1 MTLACL
7 RCGRQWPEPAFELLG
22 AGCPSCASAGF
33 PANVLPLRD
42 ASALRTD
49 PPALPLRAGEPG
61 LFRYRDLLP
70 LDTAVGAV
78 SLGEGGTPLVDLPA
92 LGADVGVGRLLV
104 KDESRNPTWSY
115 KDRLAAVAVTKATEL
130 GVDTVVVS
138 STGNHGAAVAAY
150 AARAGIR
157 CVVLTLASV
166 PPAMKTLMGV
176 YGATVAA
183 LRTGPER
190 WALMRQLV
198 AQRGWMPM
206 SGQADPPV
214 GSPSYGI
221 DGYKTIA
228 YELFE
233 DLGELP
239 DVVVVPT
246 AYADGLTGIAR
257 GFDDL
262 VALGLTDRVPRLLA
276 AEPFGPLRTALE
288 RGLDRAG
295 PVPAGPSRSF
305 SIASPVG
312 TYQGLA
318 SLRHSRGGAVAVP
331 DDDTVMAAQRRLGQH
346 GLYLEASSAI
356 TLPALEQWQRAGQ
369 VGSDD
374 TVVLIGTSTG
384 LKDVDATAPELPPVP
399 VIDAVIAALD
409 AVLDR
414 GGSGPELARLTP

>member
-1 MTLACL
+1 MLACL

-33 PANVLPLRD
+33 PANVLPLQD

-49 PPALPLRAGEPG
+49 PPTLPLRAGEPG

-70 LDTAVGAV
+70 LDSATAAV
-78 SLGEGGTPLVDLPA
+78 SLGEGGTPLVELPELA
-92 LGADVGVGRLLV
+92 AQSGVGRLLV
-104 KDESRNPTWSY
+104 KDETRNPTWSY

-130 GVDTVVVS
+130 GVDTVVVC

-166 PPAMKTLMGV
+166 SPAMKTLMGV
-176 YGATVAA
+176 YGAVVAA

-214 GSPSYGI
+214 GSPGYGV
-221 DGYKTIA
+221 DGYKTVT

-233 DLGELP
+233 QLGGLP

-246 AYADGLTGIAR
+246 AYGDGLTGIAR

-262 VALGLTDRVPRLLA
+262 VALGLTDRIPRLLA
-276 AEPFGPLRTALE
+276 AEPFGPLRAALE
-288 RGLDRAG
+288 TGADRAG
-295 PVPAGPSRSF
+295 PVPAGPSLSF
-305 SIASPVG
+305 SIASPYG
-312 TYQGLA
+312 TYQSLA

-331 DDDTVMAAQRRLGQH
+331 DDETVMAAQRRLGRH

-356 TLPALEQWQRAGQ
+356 TLPALEQWRRDGE
-369 VGSDD
+369 VGEHDS
-374 TVVLIGTSTG
+374 VVLIGTSTG
-384 LKDVDATAPELPPVP
+384 LKDIDATASLLPPVP
-399 VIDAVIAALD
+399 VIDPEVPALD
-409 AVLDR
+409 AILDR
-414 GGSGPELARLTP
+414 ARSAPDLAGLLP

>member
-1 MTLACL
+1 MLACL
-7 RCGRQWPEPAFELLG
+7 RCGRQWPGPALELVTT
-22 AGCPSCASAGF
+22 GCPSCASAGF
-33 PANVLPLRD
+33 PANVLPVPNASRLR
-42 ASALRTD
+42 SD
-49 PPALPLRAGEPG
+49 PPVLPVRAGAPG

-70 LDTAVGAV
+70 LDRDLAAV
-78 SLGEGGTPLVDLPA
+78 SLGEGGTPLVELPGLA
-92 LGADVGVGRLLV
+92 SDVGVGRLLV
-104 KDESRNPTWSY
+104 KDETRNPTWSY
-115 KDRLAAVAVTKATEL
+115 KDRLAAMAVTKAVEL

-157 CVVLTLASV
+157 CVVLTLAGV

-176 YGATVAA
+176 YGAVIAA

-190 WALMRQLV
+190 WALMRELV
-198 AQRGWMPM
+198 AQRGWLPM

-214 GSPSYGI
+214 GSPWYGI

-233 DLGELP
+233 QLGGLP

-262 VALGLTDRVPRLLA
+262 VALGLTERVPRLLA
-276 AEPFGPLRTALE
+276 AEPFGPLRAALQ
-288 RGLDRAG
+288 RGDDRAG

-318 SLRHSRGGAVAVP
+318 TLRRSRGGAVAVP
-331 DDDTVMAAQRRLGQH
+331 DDETVMAAQRRLGRH

-356 TLPALEQWQRAGQ
+356 ALPALEQWRRDGE
-369 VGSDD
+369 VGTND
-374 TVVLIGTSTG
+374 TAVLIGTSTG
-384 LKDVDATAPELPPVP
+384 LKDVDATAAGLAATP
-399 VIDAVIAALD
+399 VIDADITALD

-414 GGSGPELARLTP
+414 AGSQPGLAPLPS